1 MKSIRN
7 ITPIGAIILTFAGIL
22 LTASIS
28 EARPFGRPGGEGHED
43 RPIIKMMKE
52 LNLSDAQK
60 EQIKALMAQAREKTR
75 PQREL
80 VQQERKKL
88 RELMLADNPDANAI
102 RSQTQK
108 LAGYEAELNVVR
120 AEERKKIE
128 AVLTPEQRA
137 QWKKNREKRHEKMK
151 AMRE

>member
-1 MKSIRN
+1 
-7 ITPIGAIILTFAGIL
+7 
-22 LTASIS
+22 
-28 EARPFGRPGGEGHED
+28 
-43 RPIIKMMKE
+43 
-52 LNLSDAQK
+52 
-60 EQIKALMAQAREKTR
+60 MAQAREKTR